1 MIEAVDL
8 TTEVVDSEI
17 DLTIEDEAADLGIE
31 GMMIE
36 DEEVIDTAMIEEE
49 VVGKMMVLEGV
60 GVEVLRLE
68 IGEEVIDLGPDRQRS
83 EEEVEV
89 LRLIVDKDQ
98 RQLFLMKNVV
108 KN

>member
-1 MIEAVDL
+1 M
-8 TTEVVDSEI
+8 DSEI